1 MTTTVIPLGT
11 AGALPTRDRHLPA
24 VAVEREGASV
34 LFDCGEGTQRRLLA
48 AELKPSRLQAV
59 CITHLHGDHVFGL
72 PGLLSTL
79 SLLDR
84 TALLVVAGP
93 QGVARLVG
101 CMPGLGEGER
111 PYPIRFVELPDA
123 FDEAVVLEADA
134 YRIVARPLAHRVPAV
149 GYRFEEKPRPGHL
162 DVERARALGVTDYR
176 HYRAMKAGEAVT
188 LPDGRVV
195 PPEAVV
201 GPPQPGGSFAYVT
214 DTMPCDG
221 GIALAREATL
231 LYHEATF
238 LHDLRELAVA
248 RGHSTAREAAEVAR
262 AAGARRLLLGH
273 FSARYRTPDALVAEA
288 RQVFQNT
295 EAAVELKRYDLE
307 KVEG

>member
-24 VAVEREGASV
+24 VAVERAGVSV

-48 AELKPSRLQAV
+48 AGLKPPRLRAV

-79 SLLDR
+79 GLLDR
-84 TALLVVAGP
+84 SEPLVVAGP
-93 QGVARLVG
+93 EGIARLVRG
-101 CMPGLGEGER
+101 LPGLGEGEL

-123 FDEAVVLEADA
+123 FDAAVVLEADA

-162 DVERARALGVTDYR
+162 DVEWARALGVTDYR
-176 HYRAMKAGEAVT
+176 HYRALKAGEAVT

-201 GPPQPGGSFAYVT
+201 GPPRPGVSFAYVT
-214 DTMPCDG
+214 DTMPCEG
-221 GIALAREATL
+221 GIALARAATL

-238 LHDLRELAVA
+238 LHDLQELALA